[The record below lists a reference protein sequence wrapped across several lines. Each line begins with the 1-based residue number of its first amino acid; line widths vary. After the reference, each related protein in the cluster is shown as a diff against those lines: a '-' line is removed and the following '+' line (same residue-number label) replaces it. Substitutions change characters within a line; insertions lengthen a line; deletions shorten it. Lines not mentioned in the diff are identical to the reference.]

1 MTRIDALNA
10 LWPVGLGWEL
20 VPMTQL
26 PVTLWKVLY
35 MKEIPISFIRARLAK
50 PKFLTMAE
58 HLTFSPTNS

>member
-20 VPMTQL
+20 VPKTQL
-26 PVTLWKVLY
+26 PVTLWQVLY
-35 MKEIPISFIRARLAK
+35 LKAIPISFILAKLAK
-50 PKFLTMAE
+50 PKFLNKDE